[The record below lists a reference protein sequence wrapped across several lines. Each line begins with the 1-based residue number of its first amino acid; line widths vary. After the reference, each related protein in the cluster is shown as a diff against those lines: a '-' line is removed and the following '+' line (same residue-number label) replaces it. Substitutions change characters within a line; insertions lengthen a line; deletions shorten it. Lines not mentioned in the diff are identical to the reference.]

1 MTATTKPNEMP
12 IDHHCQVAIVG
23 AGPVGL
29 TIANRLGQSGVNV
42 IVIEK
47 LAALIDY
54 PRAIGID
61 DEALRTIQSIGL
73 IDEVLPHTTPYHAM
87 RFLTPKGR
95 CFADIQPM
103 TDEFGWSRRN
113 AFIQPQIDAAL
124 YRGLSRFK
132 NVKVL
137 FSREVHNLAQDGSG
151 VTLHVKA
158 PGNTE
163 ETLRADYLIASDG
176 GNSYVRRHLGIPFD
190 GKTAANQWIVLDIA
204 DDPLAIP
211 NVYVC
216 ADPVR
221 PYVSAALPHGIR
233 RLEFMVMPGETE
245 EQLNRPENM
254 RKLLGKVLPDPDNIK
269 LIRSRVYN
277 HNARLAGQFRKG
289 RIILAGDAAHI
300 MPVWQG
306 QGYNSGMRDAFNL
319 GWKMALVA
327 QGKAGDALLDTYE
340 IERRDHARAM
350 IEISVLAGNIF
361 APPKHWQAALRD
373 GITWA
378 LGFVPPIKRYFLEMR
393 FKPMPKYSQ
402 GAQVAETPY
411 RKASPVGKMFIQP
424 KVGIESGQ
432 DMLLDDVIGPGFAII
447 AWGIDPTLGL
457 TDDQIARWKALG
469 TTFIQVLP
477 SVQMKDTRE
486 GDEIVVML
494 HGSGPGAT
502 GWANFNRNIQPLTD
516 AGYRVILMDCPG
528 WGKSDSIVCDSSRS
542 HLNARVLKGLVTT
555 LGLGKINLI
564 GNSMGGHS
572 MVAFALEYPEH
583 VDKLILMG
591 GGTGGTSLFAPM
603 PTEGIKRVGKLYRDL
618 TLENLKEMLDIF
630 VYDTSSLTED
640 LVQTRLANLLARKDH
655 LENFVKS
662 AALNPKQF
670 PDVSHRL
677 GEISNETLILWG
689 RDDRFVAM
697 DTGLRL
703 LSGLQRAELHV
714 FNRCGHWVQW
724 EYAEKFNRMVLD
736 FLKHGIR

>member
-1 MTATTKPNEMP
+1 MTATTKPNEIP
-12 IDHHCQVAIVG
+12 IDHRCQVAIVG

-73 IDEVLPHTTPYHAM
+73 IEEVLPHTTPYHAM

-151 VTLHVKA
+151 VTLHLKA

-163 ETLRADYLIASDG
+163 ETISADYLIACDG
-176 GNSYVRRHLGIPFD
+176 GNSYARRHLGIPFD
-190 GKTAANQWIVLDIA
+190 GKTAPNQWIVLDIA
-204 DDPLAIP
+204 NDPLAIP

-221 PYVSAALPHGIR
+221 PYVSAALPHAIR

-245 EQLNRPENM
+245 EQLNQPENM
-254 RKLLGKVLPDPDNIK
+254 RKLLAKVLPDPDNVK

-340 IERRDHARAM
+340 VERRDHAKAM

-361 APPKHWQAALRD
+361 APPKRWQAALRD

-411 RKASPVGKMFIQP
+411 RKESPVGKMFIQP
-424 KVGIESGQ
+424 KVGTESGQ
-432 DMLLDDVIGPGFAII
+432 DILLDDVIGPGFAII

-457 TDDQIARWKALG
+457 HDDQIARWKALG

-477 SVQMKDTRE
+477 SVQMKGQREVKDDVIRVGDTQ
-486 GDEIVVML
+486 
-494 HGSGPGAT
+494 
-502 GWANFNRNIQPLTD
+502 NRLKDWFGRHPASI
-516 AGYRVILMDCPG
+516 VILRP
-528 WGKSDSIVCDSSRS
+528 
-542 HLNARVLKGLVTT
+542 
-555 LGLGKINLI
+555 
-564 GNSMGGHS
+564 
-572 MVAFALEYPEH
+572 
-583 VDKLILMG
+583 
-591 GGTGGTSLFAPM
+591 
-603 PTEGIKRVGKLYRDL
+603 
-618 TLENLKEMLDIF
+618 
-630 VYDTSSLTED
+630 
-640 LVQTRLANLLARKDH
+640 
-655 LENFVKS
+655 
-662 AALNPKQF
+662 
-670 PDVSHRL
+670 
-677 GEISNETLILWG
+677 
-689 RDDRFVAM
+689 DRFVGALAIPQ
-697 DTGLRL
+697 T
-703 LSGLQRAELHV
+703 LSQVTEKYLHV
-714 FNRCGHWVQW
+714 LEAGPAIHETAQL
-724 EYAEKFNRMVLD
+724 EKAA
-736 FLKHGIR
+736 